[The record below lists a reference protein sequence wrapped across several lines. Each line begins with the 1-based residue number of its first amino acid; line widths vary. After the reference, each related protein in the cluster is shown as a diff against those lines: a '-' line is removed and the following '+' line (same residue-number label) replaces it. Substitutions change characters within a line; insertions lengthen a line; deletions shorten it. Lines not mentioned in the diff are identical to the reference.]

1 MTPVPAKTR
10 KLFQFFLIVTN
21 GHLPHFCPTF
31 NMAAL
36 LPKRSA
42 GTTVAA
48 NEKLR
53 IRGRAF
59 TRQNLP
65 GKNRY

>member
-36 LPKRSA
+36 LPKRSI
-42 GTTVAA
+42 
-48 NEKLR
+48 LR
-53 IRGRAF
+53 ESYFVVFHLVKIEYAF
-59 TRQNLP
+59 MF
-65 GKNRY
+65 